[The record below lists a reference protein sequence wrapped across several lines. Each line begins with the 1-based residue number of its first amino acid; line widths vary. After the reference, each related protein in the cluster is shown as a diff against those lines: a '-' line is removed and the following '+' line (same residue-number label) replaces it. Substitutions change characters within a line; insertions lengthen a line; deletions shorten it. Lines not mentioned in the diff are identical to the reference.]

1 MASLNWNQLW
11 KKDISLLIILVLIV
25 PIAGELNFHPFN
37 DTFRVSFGTPI
48 FFFLLLF
55 LRKIP
60 AALAG
65 ILVGISVVIFRVGLD
80 WMMQGSFHL
89 SDSFYMRYPVFFYYF
104 IYGSLFSL
112 CKVNRFHQKP
122 LLIGCFGITLEIVSS
137 MSELAFYHFVVLGT
151 AITVSEINKIIII
164 AIFRSFFALGF
175 LNMMSLYET
184 KLKEAQVRKENEKMF
199 MHLSN
204 LYVESIHLKKTLQ
217 NAEMITQEAYQLYRN
232 LQKTNMENGERD
244 IVEYSKKVLKIA
256 GEVHEIKKDN
266 QRIFA
271 GLSKLLLDKNLSEYI
286 EGHEL
291 AEMIV
296 RINEKYAQLL
306 EKEIKFCK
314 QIEGEH
320 SEYHV
325 YNVLSILN
333 NLVAN
338 AVEAI
343 DKVGT
348 ITITAKRKEEFVT
361 FEVIDDGP
369 GIPLKYKELVFK
381 PGFTSKY
388 DQTGTPSTGIG
399 LSYIKEMV
407 TELGGEVILQSGD
420 NERGCR
426 FIVRLPESSLARE
439 G

>member
-11 KKDISLLIILVLIV
+11 KKDMSLLIILVLIV

-55 LRKIP
+55 LRRIP
-60 AALAG
+60 AIVAG
-65 ILVGISVVIFRVGLD
+65 LLVGLSVAIFRISLD
-80 WMMQGSFHL
+80 WMLQGTFDL
-89 SDSFYMRYPVFFYYF
+89 AESFYLRYPVFFYYF

-112 CKVNRFHQKP
+112 CRVNRFHQKP
-122 LLIGCFGITLEIVSS
+122 FIIGCFGISIEIISS
-137 MSELAFYHFVVLGT
+137 MSELAFNHFLVLGT
-151 AITVSEINKIIII
+151 TITVSEVNKLIII
-164 AIFRSFFALGF
+164 AVFRSFFALGF

-184 KLKEAQVRKENEKMF
+184 RLKEAQVRKENEKML

-204 LYVESIHLKKTLQ
+204 LYVESVHLKKTLQ
-217 NAEMITQEAYQLYRN
+217 NAELITQEAYQLYRN
-232 LQKTNMENGERD
+232 LQASNDASSIEMH
-244 IVEYSKKVLKIA
+244 SKKVLKIA

-291 AEMIV
+291 TEMIV

-306 EKEIKFCK
+306 GKGITFSKK
-314 QIEGEH
+314 IEGEH
-320 SEYHV
+320 GQYHV
-325 YNVLSILN
+325 YTVLSILN

-343 DKVGT
+343 ENVGT
-348 ITITAKRKEEFVT
+348 ITITANQRDETVI
-361 FEVIDDGP
+361 FEVIDNGP
-369 GIPLKYKELVFK
+369 GITPKYKELVFK

-407 TELGGEVILQSGD
+407 TELGGEVTLQSGD
-420 NERGCR
+420 YERGCK
-426 FIVRLPESSLARE
+426 FIVRLPKCSLMRE
-439 G
+439 EA

>member
-1 MASLNWNQLW
+1 MNWNQLW
-11 KKDISLLIILVLIV
+11 KKDMSLLIILVLIV

-55 LRKIP
+55 LRRIP
-60 AALAG
+60 AIVAG
-65 ILVGISVVIFRVGLD
+65 LLVGLSVAIFRISLD
-80 WMMQGSFHL
+80 WMLQGTFDL
-89 SDSFYMRYPVFFYYF
+89 AESFYLRYPVFFYYF

-112 CKVNRFHQKP
+112 CRVNRFHQKP
-122 LLIGCFGITLEIVSS
+122 FIIGCFGISIEIISS
-137 MSELAFYHFVVLGT
+137 MSELAFNHFLVLGT
-151 AITVSEINKIIII
+151 TITVSEVNKLIII
-164 AIFRSFFALGF
+164 AVFRSFFALGF

-184 KLKEAQVRKENEKMF
+184 RLKEAQVRKENEKML

-204 LYVESIHLKKTLQ
+204 LYVESVHLKKTLQ
-217 NAEMITQEAYQLYRN
+217 NAELITQEAYQLYRN
-232 LQKTNMENGERD
+232 LQASNDASSIEMH
-244 IVEYSKKVLKIA
+244 SKKVLKIA

-291 AEMIV
+291 TEMIV

-306 EKEIKFCK
+306 GKGITFSKK
-314 QIEGEH
+314 IEGEH
-320 SEYHV
+320 GQYHV
-325 YNVLSILN
+325 YTVLSILN

-343 DKVGT
+343 ENVGT
-348 ITITAKRKEEFVT
+348 ITITANQRDETVI
-361 FEVIDDGP
+361 FEVIDNGP
-369 GIPLKYKELVFK
+369 GITPKYKELVFK

-407 TELGGEVILQSGD
+407 TELGGEVTLQSGD
-420 NERGCR
+420 YERGCK
-426 FIVRLPESSLARE
+426 FIVRLPKCSLMRE
-439 G
+439 EA

>member
-1 MASLNWNQLW
+1 MNWNQLW
-11 KKDISLLIILVLIV
+11 KKDMSLLIILVLIV

-60 AALAG
+60 GAIAG
-65 ILVGISVVIFRVGLD
+65 LLVGLSVAIFRISLD
-80 WMMQGSFHL
+80 WMMQGNFDL
-89 SDSFYMRYPVFFYYF
+89 AESFYLRYPVFFYYF

-112 CKVNRFHQKP
+112 CGVNKFHQKP
-122 LLIGCFGITLEIVSS
+122 FIIGCFGISIEIISS
-137 MSELAFYHFVVLGT
+137 MSELAFNHFLILGT
-151 AITVSEINKIIII
+151 TITVSEVNKLIII
-164 AIFRSFFALGF
+164 AVFRSFFALGF

-184 KLKEAQVRKENEKMF
+184 KLKEEQVRKENEKML

-204 LYVESIHLKKTLQ
+204 LYVESVHLKKTLQ
-217 NAEMITQEAYQLYRN
+217 NAELITQEAYQLYRN
-232 LQKTNMENGERD
+232 LQASNDGSIE
-244 IVEYSKKVLKIA
+244 IHSKKVLKIA

-306 EKEIKFCK
+306 GKEITFSKS
-314 QIEGEH
+314 IEGEH
-320 SEYHV
+320 NEYHV
-325 YNVLSILN
+325 YTILSILN

-343 DKVGT
+343 EGVGAIIIHTKKQDKNV
-348 ITITAKRKEEFVT
+348 I
-361 FEVIDDGP
+361 FEVIDNGP
-369 GIPLKYKELVFK
+369 GIAQKYKELVFK

-407 TELGGEVILQSGD
+407 TELGGEVSLEDGE
-420 NERGCR
+420 NERGCK
-426 FIVRLPESSLARE
+426 FVVRLPVSSLTK
-439 G
+439 GG

>member
-1 MASLNWNQLW
+1 MNWNQLW
-11 KKDISLLIILVLIV
+11 KKDMSLLIILVLIV

-55 LRKIP
+55 LREIP
-60 AALAG
+60 GAVAG
-65 ILVGISVVIFRVGLD
+65 LLVGLSVAIFRISLD
-80 WMMQGSFHL
+80 WMLQGTFGFAE
-89 SDSFYMRYPVFFYYF
+89 SFYLRYPVFFYYF

-112 CKVNRFHQKP
+112 CRVNRFHQKP
-122 LLIGCFGITLEIVSS
+122 FIIGCFGISIEIISS
-137 MSELAFYHFVVLGT
+137 MAELAFNHFLILGT
-151 AITVSEINKIIII
+151 MITVSEVNKLIII
-164 AIFRSFFALGF
+164 AVFRSFFALGF

-184 KLKEAQVRKENEKMF
+184 KLKEAQVRKENEKML

-204 LYVESIHLKKTLQ
+204 LYVESVHLKKTLQ
-217 NAEMITQEAYQLYRN
+217 NAELITQEAYQLYRN
-232 LQKTNMENGERD
+232 LQATNDASSIE
-244 IVEYSKKVLKIA
+244 IHSKKVLKIA

-306 EKEIKFCK
+306 GKEILFSKN
-314 QIEGEH
+314 IEGEH
-320 SEYHV
+320 NEYHV
-325 YNVLSILN
+325 YTILSILN

-343 DKVGT
+343 DGVGA
-348 ITITAKRKEEFVT
+348 IIINAHKQEENVI
-361 FEVIDDGP
+361 FEVIDNGP
-369 GIPLKYKELVFK
+369 GIAQKYKELVFK

-407 TELGGEVILQSGD
+407 TELGGEVNLQDGE
-420 NERGCR
+420 NERGCK
-426 FIVRLPESSLARE
+426 FVVRLPVSSLTRE

>member
-1 MASLNWNQLW
+1 MNWHQLW
-11 KKDISLLIILVLIV
+11 KKDISLLIMLILIV

-48 FFFLLLF
+48 FFFLLLL

-60 AALAG
+60 AAIAG
-65 ILVGISVVIFRVGLD
+65 VLVGVSVVTFRIDLD
-80 WMMQGSFHL
+80 WMLQSSFHF
-89 SDSFYMRYPVFFYYF
+89 SDSFCMRYPVFFYYF
-104 IYGSLFSL
+104 VYGSLFSV
-112 CKVNRFHQKP
+112 CRVNRFHQKP
-122 LLIGCFGITLEIVSS
+122 FIIGCFGITIEIISS
-137 MSELAFYHFVVLGT
+137 MAELTFYHIFVLST
-151 AITVSEINKIIII
+151 MITVSEVNKIIII

-204 LYVESIHLKKTLQ
+204 LYVESVHLKKTLQ
-217 NAEMITQEAYQLYRN
+217 DAERITQEAYQLYRN
-232 LQKTNMENGERD
+232 LQRTGSVEND
-244 IVEYSKKVLKIA
+244 IEVYSKNVLKIA

-271 GLSKLLLDKNLSEYI
+271 GLSKLLLDKDLSEYVN
-286 EGHEL
+286 GNEL
-291 AEMIV
+291 AEMII
-296 RINEKYAQLL
+296 RINEKYALL
-306 EKEIKFCK
+306 LQKEIKFSK
-314 QIEGEH
+314 QVEGEH
-320 SEYHV
+320 TQYHV
-325 YNVLSILN
+325 YTVLSILN

-343 DKVGT
+343 ERVGT
-348 ITITAKRKEEFVT
+348 IAIYVKKQGAVVT

-369 GIPLKYKELVFK
+369 GISGKYKELVFK

-388 DQTGTPSTGIG
+388 DQSGTPSTGIG

-407 TELGGEVILQSGD
+407 TELEGEVILQD
-420 NERGCR
+420 RDAERGCK
-426 FIVRLPESSLARE
+426 FIVRLPESSLIKE

>member
-1 MASLNWNQLW
+1 MNWKQLW
-11 KKDISLLIILVLIV
+11 KKDISLLIMLILIV
-25 PIAGELNFHPFN
+25 PVAGELNFHPFN

-60 AALAG
+60 AAIAG
-65 ILVGISVVIFRVGLD
+65 ILVGASVVAFRIGLD
-80 WMMQGSFHL
+80 WMLQGSFHF
-89 SDSFYMRYPVFFYYF
+89 SDSFNMRYPVFFYYF
-104 IYGSLFSL
+104 VYGSLFSVFR
-112 CKVNRFHQKP
+112 VNRFHQKP
-122 LLIGCFGITLEIVSS
+122 FIIGCFGITIEIISS
-137 MSELAFYHFVVLGT
+137 MAELAFYHIFVLST
-151 AITVSEINKIIII
+151 MITVSEFNKIIII

-204 LYVESIHLKKTLQ
+204 LYVESVHLKKTLQ
-217 NAEMITQEAYQLYRN
+217 NAERITQEAYQLYRH
-232 LQKTNMENGERD
+232 LQLKGSTENE
-244 IVEYSKKVLKIA
+244 IEAYSKNALKIA

-286 EGHEL
+286 NGTEL
-291 AEMIV
+291 TEMII
-296 RINEKYAQLL
+296 RINEKSAQLL
-306 EKEIKFCK
+306 QKEILYYK

-320 SEYHV
+320 TQYHV
-325 YNVLSILN
+325 FTVLSILN

-343 DKVGT
+343 DRVGT
-348 ITITAKRKEEFVT
+348 ITIQVKKQGTVVT

-369 GIPLKYKELVFK
+369 GISGKYKELVFK

-407 TELGGEVILQSGD
+407 TELEGEVILQD
-420 NERGCR
+420 RDAERGCK
-426 FIVRLPESSLARE
+426 FIVRLPESSLTKE

>member
-1 MASLNWNQLW
+1 MTYLNWHQLW
-11 KKDISLLIILVLIV
+11 KKDISLLIMLILIV
-25 PIAGELNFHPFN
+25 PVAGELYFHPFN

-60 AALAG
+60 AVIAG
-65 ILVGISVVIFRVGLD
+65 ILVGASVVIFRIGLD
-80 WMMQGSFHL
+80 WMLQSSFYF
-89 SDSFYMRYPVFFYYF
+89 SDSFSMRYPVFFYYF
-104 IYGSLFSL
+104 VYGSLFSTYR
-112 CKVNRFHQKP
+112 VNRFHQQP
-122 LLIGCFGITLEIVSS
+122 FIIGCFGITIEIISS
-137 MSELAFYHFVVLGT
+137 VAELTFYHILVLST
-151 AITVSEINKIIII
+151 MITFSEVNKIIII

-184 KLKEAQVRKENEKMF
+184 KLKEAQVRKENEKML

-204 LYVESIHLKKTLQ
+204 LYVESVHLKKTQ
-217 NAEMITQEAYQLYRN
+217 QDAERITQEAYQLYRN
-232 LQKTNMENGERD
+232 LQQQESVVND
-244 IVEYSKKVLKIA
+244 VELYSKNALKIA

-271 GLSKLLLDKNLSEYI
+271 GLSKLLLDKHLSEYI
-286 EGHEL
+286 NGNEL
-291 AEMIV
+291 AEMII
-296 RINEKYAQLL
+296 RINEKYAHLL
-306 EKEIKFCK
+306 QKEIVFSK

-320 SEYHV
+320 TQYHV
-325 YNVLSILN
+325 YTVLSILN

-343 DKVGT
+343 ERVG
-348 ITITAKRKEEFVT
+348 IIAIYIKKQGAVVT

-369 GIPLKYKELVFK
+369 GISGKYKELVFK

-407 TELGGEVILQSGD
+407 TELEGEVILQD
-420 NERGCR
+420 RDAERGCR
-426 FIVRLPESSLARE
+426 FIVRLPESSLTKE

>member
-1 MASLNWNQLW
+1 MNWNQLW
-11 KKDISLLIILVLIV
+11 RKDLSLLIILICVV
-25 PIAGELNFHPFN
+25 PIAGELNFRPFN

-60 AALAG
+60 AAVAG
-65 ILVGISVVIFRVGLD
+65 LLVGVSVVVFRIGLD
-80 WMMQGSFHL
+80 WMLQSSFDL
-89 SDSFYMRYPVFFYYF
+89 SDSFHLRYPAFFYYF

-112 CKVNRFHQKP
+112 CKVNRFHQNP
-122 LLIGCFGITLEIVSS
+122 LIIGCFGITLEMISS
-137 MSELAFYHFVVLGT
+137 MSELAFYHFFILGT
-151 AITVSEINKIIII
+151 TITVSEVNKLIII
-164 AIFRSFFALGF
+164 AVFRSFFALGF
-175 LNMMSLYET
+175 LNMMNLYKI
-184 KLKEAQVRKENEKMF
+184 KLKAAQVRKENENML

-217 NAEMITQEAYQLYRN
+217 NAELITQGAYQLYRD
-232 LQKTNMENGERD
+232 LQASKDASSIEL
-244 IVEYSKKVLKIA
+244 YSKKALKIA

-266 QRIFA
+266 QRVFA

-291 AEMIV
+291 IEMIV
-296 RINEKYAQLL
+296 RINEKYAHLL
-306 EKEIKFCK
+306 GKEITFSKH
-314 QIEGEH
+314 IEGEH
-320 SEYHV
+320 IQYHV
-325 YNVLSILN
+325 YTVLSILN

-343 DKVGT
+343 EHTGT
-348 ITITAKRKEEFVT
+348 IIITAHKGEGNVI

-369 GIPLKYKELVFK
+369 GIVQKYKELVFK

-407 TELGGEVILQSGD
+407 TELGGEVKLRDGN

-426 FIVRLPESSLARE
+426 FIVCLPLSSLARE
-439 G
+439 EG

>member
-1 MASLNWNQLW
+1 MNWHQLW
-11 KKDISLLIILVLIV
+11 KKDISLLIMLILIV

-48 FFFLLLF
+48 FFFLLLL

-65 ILVGISVVIFRVGLD
+65 VLVGVSVVTFRIGLD
-80 WMMQGSFHL
+80 WMLQSSFHF
-89 SDSFYMRYPVFFYYF
+89 SDSFCMRYPVFFYYF
-104 IYGSLFSL
+104 VYGSLFSV
-112 CKVNRFHQKP
+112 CRVNRFHQKP
-122 LLIGCFGITLEIVSS
+122 FIIGCFGITIEIISS
-137 MSELAFYHFVVLGT
+137 MAELTFYHIFVLST
-151 AITVSEINKIIII
+151 MITVSEVNKIIII

-204 LYVESIHLKKTLQ
+204 LYVESVHLKKTLQ
-217 NAEMITQEAYQLYRN
+217 DAERITQEAYQLYRN
-232 LQKTNMENGERD
+232 LQRTGSVEND
-244 IVEYSKKVLKIA
+244 IEVYSKNVLKIA

-271 GLSKLLLDKNLSEYI
+271 GLSKLLLDKNLSEYVN
-286 EGHEL
+286 GNEL
-291 AEMIV
+291 AEMII

-306 EKEIKFCK
+306 QKEIVFSK
-314 QIEGEH
+314 QVEGEH
-320 SEYHV
+320 AQYHV
-325 YNVLSILN
+325 YTVLSILN

-343 DKVGT
+343 ERVGT
-348 ITITAKRKEEFVT
+348 IAIYVKKQGAIVT

-369 GIPLKYKELVFK
+369 GISGKYKELVFK

-388 DQTGTPSTGIG
+388 DQSGTPSTGIG

-407 TELGGEVILQSGD
+407 TELEGEVILQD
-420 NERGCR
+420 RDAERGCK
-426 FIVRLPESSLARE
+426 FIVRLPESSLIKE

>member
-1 MASLNWNQLW
+1 MTSLSWSQLW
-11 KKDISLLIILVLIV
+11 KKDMSILIILMVVV

-60 AALAG
+60 AAVVGL
-65 ILVGISVVIFRVGLD
+65 LVGVSVVGFRVCLD
-80 WMMQGSFHL
+80 WMLQGSFHVT
-89 SDSFYMRYPVFFYYF
+89 DSFYLRYPVFFYYF
-104 IYGSLFSL
+104 VYGSLFSL
-112 CKVNRFHQKP
+112 CRVNKFHQKP
-122 LLIGCFGITLEIVSS
+122 IVIGCLGITIEIIAS
-137 MSELAFYHFVVLGT
+137 MSELAFYHVLVLGT
-151 AITVSEINKIIII
+151 TITISEINKLIII
-164 AIFRSFFALGF
+164 AVFRSFFALGF

-184 KLKEAQVRKENEKMF
+184 KLKEAQVRKENEKML

-204 LYVESIHLKKTLQ
+204 LYVESVHLKKTLQ
-217 NAEMITQEAYQLYRN
+217 NAELITQEAYQLYRN
-232 LQKTNMENGERD
+232 LQASNDTTD
-244 IVEYSKKVLKIA
+244 IEMHSKKVLKIA

-291 AEMIV
+291 TEMIV

-306 EKEIKFCK
+306 GKEITFSKS
-314 QIEGEH
+314 IEGEYN
-320 SEYHV
+320 EYHV
-325 YNVLSILN
+325 YTILSILN

-343 DKVGT
+343 EDVGA
-348 ITITAKRKEEFVT
+348 IIIHAKKQEENVI
-361 FEVIDDGP
+361 FEVIDNGP
-369 GIPLKYKELVFK
+369 GIAQKYKELVFK

-407 TELGGEVILQSGD
+407 TELGGEVSLEDGE
-420 NERGCR
+420 NERGCK
-426 FIVRLPESSLARE
+426 FVVRLPVSSLTR
-439 G
+439 GG

>member
-1 MASLNWNQLW
+1 MNWNQLW
-11 KKDISLLIILVLIV
+11 KKDMSLLIILVLIV

-60 AALAG
+60 AIVAG
-65 ILVGISVVIFRVGLD
+65 LLVGLSVAIFRISLD
-80 WMMQGSFHL
+80 WMLQGTFDL
-89 SDSFYMRYPVFFYYF
+89 AESFYLRYPVFFYYF

-112 CKVNRFHQKP
+112 CRVNRFHQKP
-122 LLIGCFGITLEIVSS
+122 FIIGCFGISIEIISS
-137 MSELAFYHFVVLGT
+137 MSELAFNHFLVLGT
-151 AITVSEINKIIII
+151 TITVSEVNKLIII
-164 AIFRSFFALGF
+164 AVFRSFFALGF

-184 KLKEAQVRKENEKMF
+184 RLKEAQVRKENEKML

-204 LYVESIHLKKTLQ
+204 LYVESVHLKKTLQ
-217 NAEMITQEAYQLYRN
+217 NAELITQEAYQLYRN
-232 LQKTNMENGERD
+232 LQASNDASSIEMH
-244 IVEYSKKVLKIA
+244 SKKVLKIA

-266 QRIFA
+266 QRVFA

-291 AEMIV
+291 TEMIV

-306 EKEIKFCK
+306 GKGITFSKK
-314 QIEGEH
+314 IEGEH
-320 SEYHV
+320 GQYHV
-325 YNVLSILN
+325 YTVLSILN

-343 DKVGT
+343 ENVGT
-348 ITITAKRKEEFVT
+348 ITITANQRDETVI
-361 FEVIDDGP
+361 FEVIDNGP
-369 GIPLKYKELVFK
+369 GITPKYKELVFK

-407 TELGGEVILQSGD
+407 TELGGEVTLQSGD
-420 NERGCR
+420 YERGCK
-426 FIVRLPESSLARE
+426 FIVRLPKCSLMRE
-439 G
+439 EA

>member
-1 MASLNWNQLW
+1 MTCLNWHQLW
-11 KKDISLLIILVLIV
+11 KKDISLLIILILIV
-25 PIAGELNFHPFN
+25 PVAGELNFHPFN

-60 AALAG
+60 AAIAG
-65 ILVGISVVIFRVGLD
+65 ILVGASVVIFRIGLD
-80 WMMQGSFHL
+80 WMLQGSFHF
-89 SDSFYMRYPVFFYYF
+89 SDSFCMRYPVFFYYF
-104 IYGSLFSL
+104 VYGSLFSI
-112 CKVNRFHQKP
+112 CKVNQFHQKP
-122 LLIGCFGITLEIVSS
+122 FLIGCFGITIEIISS
-137 MSELAFYHFVVLGT
+137 MAELAFYHIFVLST
-151 AITVSEINKIIII
+151 MITVSEVNKIIII
-164 AIFRSFFALGF
+164 ATFRSFFALGF

-204 LYVESIHLKKTLQ
+204 LYVESVHLKKTLQ
-217 NAEMITQEAYQLYRN
+217 DAERITQEAYQLYRN
-232 LQKTNMENGERD
+232 LQQQESAGSD
-244 IVEYSKKVLKIA
+244 IELYSKNALKIA

-286 EGHEL
+286 NGNEL
-291 AEMIV
+291 AEMII

-306 EKEIKFCK
+306 QKEIVFSK

-320 SEYHV
+320 TQYHV
-325 YNVLSILN
+325 YTVLSILN

-343 DKVGT
+343 DRVGT
-348 ITITAKRKEEFVT
+348 ITIHVKKQGAVVT

-369 GIPLKYKELVFK
+369 GISGKYKELVFK

-407 TELGGEVILQSGD
+407 TELGGEVILQD
-420 NERGCR
+420 RDAERGCK
-426 FIVRLPESSLARE
+426 FIVRLPESSLTKE

>member
-1 MASLNWNQLW
+1 MASLSWNQLW
-11 KKDISLLIILVLIV
+11 KKDMSLLIILMVVV

-60 AALAG
+60 AAVAG
-65 ILVGISVVIFRVGLD
+65 ILVGLSVVGFRVCLD
-80 WMMQGSFHL
+80 WMLQGSFHVTE
-89 SDSFYMRYPVFFYYF
+89 SFYLRYPVFFYYF
-104 IYGSLFSL
+104 VYGSLFSL
-112 CKVNRFHQKP
+112 CRVNKFHQKP
-122 LLIGCFGITLEIVSS
+122 FIIGCLGITIEMIAS
-137 MSELAFYHFVVLGT
+137 MSELAFYHVLVLGT
-151 AITVSEINKIIII
+151 TITFSEVNKLIII

-175 LNMMSLYET
+175 LNMMNLYET
-184 KLKEAQVRKENEKMF
+184 KLKELQIRKENEKML

-204 LYVESIHLKKTLQ
+204 LYVESVHLKKTLQ
-217 NAEMITQEAYQLYRN
+217 NAELITQEAYQLYRN
-232 LQKTNMENGERD
+232 LQASDDASSIEMH
-244 IVEYSKKVLKIA
+244 SKKALKIA

-291 AEMIV
+291 TEMIV

-306 EKEIKFCK
+306 GKKITFSKS
-314 QIEGEH
+314 IEGEH
-320 SEYHV
+320 AEYHV
-325 YNVLSILN
+325 YTVLSLLN

-343 DKVGT
+343 ESTGT
-348 ITITAKRKEEFVT
+348 IIIKAYKRDTNVI

-369 GIPLKYKELVFK
+369 GILPKYKELVFK

-388 DQTGTPSTGIG
+388 DQTGAASTGIG
-399 LSYIKEMV
+399 LSYIKEMA
-407 TELGGEVILQSGD
+407 TELGGEVKLQGSENSG
-420 NERGCR
+420 GCK
-426 FIVRLPESSLARE
+426 FIVCLPESSLVRE
-439 G
+439 GE

>member
-1 MASLNWNQLW
+1 MNWNQLW
-11 KKDISLLIILVLIV
+11 KKDMSLLIILVLIV

-60 AALAG
+60 GAIAG
-65 ILVGISVVIFRVGLD
+65 LLVGLSVAIFRISLD
-80 WMMQGSFHL
+80 WMMQGNFDL
-89 SDSFYMRYPVFFYYF
+89 AESFYLRYPVFFYYF

-112 CKVNRFHQKP
+112 CRVNKFHQKP
-122 LLIGCFGITLEIVSS
+122 FIIGCFGISIEIISS
-137 MSELAFYHFVVLGT
+137 MSELAFNHFLILGT
-151 AITVSEINKIIII
+151 TIAVSEVNKLIII
-164 AIFRSFFALGF
+164 AVFRSFFALGF

-184 KLKEAQVRKENEKMF
+184 KLKEAQVRKENEKML

-204 LYVESIHLKKTLQ
+204 LYVESVHLKKTLQ
-217 NAEMITQEAYQLYRN
+217 NAELITQEAYQLYRN
-232 LQKTNMENGERD
+232 LQASNDASSIE
-244 IVEYSKKVLKIA
+244 IHSKKVLKIA

-306 EKEIKFCK
+306 GKEITFSKS
-314 QIEGEH
+314 IEGEH
-320 SEYHV
+320 NEYHV
-325 YNVLSILN
+325 YTVLSILN

-343 DKVGT
+343 EGVGV
-348 ITITAKRKEEFVT
+348 IVIHANKQEENVI
-361 FEVIDDGP
+361 FEVIDNGP
-369 GIPLKYKELVFK
+369 GIAPKYKELVFK

-407 TELGGEVILQSGD
+407 AELGGEVNLQDGE
-420 NERGCR
+420 NERGCK
-426 FIVRLPESSLARE
+426 FVVRLPVSSLTR
-439 G
+439 GG

>member
-11 KKDISLLIILVLIV
+11 KKDMSLLIILVLIV

-60 AALAG
+60 GAIAG
-65 ILVGISVVIFRVGLD
+65 LLVGLSVAIFRISLD
-80 WMMQGSFHL
+80 WMLQGNFDL
-89 SDSFYMRYPVFFYYF
+89 AESFYLRYPVFFYYF

-112 CKVNRFHQKP
+112 CRVNKFHQKP
-122 LLIGCFGITLEIVSS
+122 FIIGCLGISIEIIAS
-137 MSELAFYHFVVLGT
+137 MSELAFNHFLILGT
-151 AITVSEINKIIII
+151 TITVSEVNKLIII
-164 AIFRSFFALGF
+164 AVFRSFFALGF

-184 KLKEAQVRKENEKMF
+184 KLKEAQVRKENEKML
-199 MHLSN
+199 MHLST
-204 LYVESIHLKKTLQ
+204 LYVESVHLKKTLQ
-217 NAEMITQEAYQLYRN
+217 NAELITQEAYQLYRN
-232 LQKTNMENGERD
+232 LQASNDTND
-244 IVEYSKKVLKIA
+244 IEMHSKKVLKIA

-306 EKEIKFCK
+306 GKEITFSKN
-314 QIEGEH
+314 IEGEH
-320 SEYHV
+320 NKYHV
-325 YNVLSILN
+325 YTVLSILN

-343 DKVGT
+343 EGVGEVG
-348 ITITAKRKEEFVT
+348 INAYKQEKNVI
-361 FEVIDDGP
+361 FEVIDNGP
-369 GIPLKYKELVFK
+369 GIVQKYKTLVFK

-407 TELGGEVILQSGD
+407 TELGGEVILQD
-420 NERGCR
+420 RENEKGCK
-426 FIVRLPESSLARE
+426 FVVWLPESSLTKE

>member
-1 MASLNWNQLW
+1 MNWNQLW
-11 KKDISLLIILVLIV
+11 KKDMSLLIILVLIV

-60 AALAG
+60 AIVAG
-65 ILVGISVVIFRVGLD
+65 LLVGLSVAIFRISLD
-80 WMMQGSFHL
+80 WMLQGTFDL
-89 SDSFYMRYPVFFYYF
+89 AESFYLRYPVFFYYF

-112 CKVNRFHQKP
+112 CRVNRFHQKP
-122 LLIGCFGITLEIVSS
+122 FIIGCFGISIEIISS
-137 MSELAFYHFVVLGT
+137 MSELAFNHFLVLGT
-151 AITVSEINKIIII
+151 TITVSEVNKLIII
-164 AIFRSFFALGF
+164 AVFRSFFALGF

-184 KLKEAQVRKENEKMF
+184 RLKEAQVRKENEKML

-204 LYVESIHLKKTLQ
+204 LYVESVHLKKTLQ
-217 NAEMITQEAYQLYRN
+217 NAELITQEAYQLYRN
-232 LQKTNMENGERD
+232 LQASNDTSSIEMH
-244 IVEYSKKVLKIA
+244 SKKVLKIA

-291 AEMIV
+291 TEMIV

-306 EKEIKFCK
+306 GKGITFFKK
-314 QIEGEH
+314 IEGEH
-320 SEYHV
+320 GQYHV
-325 YNVLSILN
+325 YTVLSILN

-343 DKVGT
+343 ENVGT
-348 ITITAKRKEEFVT
+348 ITITANQRDETVI
-361 FEVIDDGP
+361 FEVIDNGS
-369 GIPLKYKELVFK
+369 GITPKYKELVFK

-407 TELGGEVILQSGD
+407 TELGGEVTLQSGD
-420 NERGCR
+420 YERGCK
-426 FIVRLPESSLARE
+426 FIVRLPKCSLMRE
-439 G
+439 EA

>member
-11 KKDISLLIILVLIV
+11 KKDMSLLIILILIV

-60 AALAG
+60 AAVAG
-65 ILVGISVVIFRVGLD
+65 VFVGLSVVGVRICLD
-80 WMMQGSFHL
+80 WMLQGSFHIT
-89 SDSFYMRYPVFFYYF
+89 DSFYLRYPVFFYYF
-104 IYGSLFSL
+104 VYGSLFSL
-112 CKVNRFHQKP
+112 CRVNKFHQKP
-122 LLIGCFGITLEIVSS
+122 FIIGCLGITIEIIAS
-137 MSELAFYHFVVLGT
+137 MSELTFYHVLVLGT
-151 AITVSEINKIIII
+151 TITISEINKLIII
-164 AIFRSFFALGF
+164 AVFRSFFALGF

-184 KLKEAQVRKENEKMF
+184 KLKEAQVRKENEKML

-204 LYVESIHLKKTLQ
+204 LYVESVHLKKTLQ
-217 NAEMITQEAYQLYRN
+217 NAELITQEAYQLYRN
-232 LQKTNMENGERD
+232 LQASNDAGGIE
-244 IVEYSKKVLKIA
+244 IHSKKVLKIA

-291 AEMIV
+291 TEMIV

-306 EKEIKFCK
+306 EKEITFSKN
-314 QIEGEH
+314 IEGEH
-320 SEYHV
+320 EEYHV
-325 YNVLSILN
+325 YTVLSILN

-343 DKVGT
+343 ENTGT
-348 ITITAKRKEEFVT
+348 IIIKTYKQERNIM

-369 GIPLKYKELVFK
+369 GISPKYKKLVFK

-407 TELGGEVILQSGD
+407 TELGGEVNLQCRESG
-420 NERGCR
+420 RGCK
-426 FIVRLPESSLARE
+426 FIVRLPESSLTRE
-439 G
+439 GE

>member
-1 MASLNWNQLW
+1 MNWKQLW
-11 KKDISLLIILVLIV
+11 KKDISLLIMLILIV
-25 PIAGELNFHPFN
+25 PVAGELNFHPFN

-60 AALAG
+60 AAIAG
-65 ILVGISVVIFRVGLD
+65 ILVGASVVAFRIGLD
-80 WMMQGSFHL
+80 WMLQGSFHF
-89 SDSFYMRYPVFFYYF
+89 SDSFNMRYPVFFYYF
-104 IYGSLFSL
+104 VYGSLFSVFR
-112 CKVNRFHQKP
+112 VNRFHQKP
-122 LLIGCFGITLEIVSS
+122 FIIGCFGITIEIISS
-137 MSELAFYHFVVLGT
+137 MAELAFYHIFVLST
-151 AITVSEINKIIII
+151 MITVSEFNKIIII

-204 LYVESIHLKKTLQ
+204 LYVESVHLKKTLQ
-217 NAEMITQEAYQLYRN
+217 NAERITQEAYQLYRH
-232 LQKTNMENGERD
+232 LQLKGSTENE
-244 IVEYSKKVLKIA
+244 IEAYSKNALKIA

-286 EGHEL
+286 NGTEL
-291 AEMIV
+291 TEMII

-306 EKEIKFCK
+306 QKEIVFSK

-320 SEYHV
+320 TQYHV
-325 YNVLSILN
+325 FTVLSILN

-343 DKVGT
+343 DRVGT
-348 ITITAKRKEEFVT
+348 ITIQVKKQGTVVM

-369 GIPLKYKELVFK
+369 GISGKYKELVFK

-407 TELGGEVILQSGD
+407 TELEGEVILQD
-420 NERGCR
+420 RDAERGCK
-426 FIVRLPESSLARE
+426 FIVRLPESSLTKE

>member
-1 MASLNWNQLW
+1 MNWHQLW
-11 KKDISLLIILVLIV
+11 KKDISLLIMLILIV
-25 PIAGELNFHPFN
+25 PVAGELNFHPFN

-60 AALAG
+60 AAVAG
-65 ILVGISVVIFRVGLD
+65 ILVGASVVTFRVGLD
-80 WMMQGSFHL
+80 WMLQGSFHF
-89 SDSFYMRYPVFFYYF
+89 SDSFHMRYPVFFYYF
-104 IYGSLFSL
+104 VYGSLFSV

-122 LLIGCFGITLEIVSS
+122 FLIGCFGITIEIFSS
-137 MSELAFYHFVVLGT
+137 MAELAFYHIFVLST
-151 AITVSEINKIIII
+151 MITVSEVNKIIII

-204 LYVESIHLKKTLQ
+204 LYVESVHLKKTLQ
-217 NAEMITQEAYQLYRN
+217 NAERITQEAYQLYRN
-232 LQKTNMENGERD
+232 LQKKDSNENNIGA
-244 IVEYSKKVLKIA
+244 YSKNALKIA

-271 GLSKLLLDKNLSEYI
+271 GLSKLLLDKDLSEYI
-286 EGHEL
+286 NGNEL
-291 AEMIV
+291 AEMII

-306 EKEIKFCK
+306 QKEIVFSK

-320 SEYHV
+320 TQYHV
-325 YNVLSILN
+325 YTVLSILN

-343 DKVGT
+343 DRVGT
-348 ITITAKRKEEFVT
+348 ITIHVKKHGAVIT

-369 GIPLKYKELVFK
+369 GISGRYKELVFK

-407 TELGGEVILQSGD
+407 TELEGEVILQD
-420 NERGCR
+420 RDAERGCK
-426 FIVRLPESSLARE
+426 FIVRLPESSLTKE

>member
-1 MASLNWNQLW
+1 MNWNQLW
-11 KKDISLLIILVLIV
+11 KKDMSLLIILMVVV

-60 AALAG
+60 SAVAG
-65 ILVGISVVIFRVGLD
+65 ILVGLSVVGFRVGLD
-80 WMMQGSFHL
+80 WTLQGSFHII
-89 SDSFYMRYPVFFYYF
+89 DSFYLRYPVFFYYF
-104 IYGSLFSL
+104 VYGSLFSL
-112 CKVNRFHQKP
+112 CRVNKFHQKP
-122 LLIGCFGITLEIVSS
+122 FIIGCLGITIEIISS
-137 MSELAFYHFVVLGT
+137 MSELAFYHVLVLGT
-151 AITVSEINKIIII
+151 TITISEINKLIII
-164 AIFRSFFALGF
+164 AVFRSFFALGF
-175 LNMMSLYET
+175 LNMMILYET
-184 KLKEAQVRKENEKMF
+184 KLKESQVRKENEKML
-199 MHLSN
+199 MHLST
-204 LYVESIHLKKTLQ
+204 LYVESVHLKKTLQ
-217 NAEMITQEAYQLYRN
+217 NAELITQEAYQLYRN
-232 LQKTNMENGERD
+232 LQASKDASSIE
-244 IVEYSKKVLKIA
+244 IHSKKALKIA

-306 EKEIKFCK
+306 GKEIKFSNI
-314 QIEGEH
+314 IEGEH
-320 SEYHV
+320 RQYHV
-325 YNVLSILN
+325 YTVLSILN

-343 DKVGT
+343 ESTGT
-348 ITITAKRKEEFVT
+348 ISIKVYKRERNVM
-361 FEVIDDGP
+361 FEVVDDGP
-369 GIPLKYKELVFK
+369 GISSKYQELVFK

-407 TELGGEVILQSGD
+407 TELGGEVNLQGRESS
-420 NERGCR
+420 NGCK
-426 FIVRLPESSLARE
+426 FIVCLPEFSLTRE
-439 G
+439 GE

>member
-11 KKDISLLIILVLIV
+11 KKDMSLLIILVLIV

-60 AALAG
+60 GAIAG
-65 ILVGISVVIFRVGLD
+65 ILVGLSVAIFRISLD
-80 WMMQGSFHL
+80 WMLQGNFDL
-89 SDSFYMRYPVFFYYF
+89 AESFYLRYPVFFYYF

-112 CKVNRFHQKP
+112 CRVNKFHQKP
-122 LLIGCFGITLEIVSS
+122 FIIGCLGISIEIIAS
-137 MSELAFYHFVVLGT
+137 MSELAFNHFLILGT
-151 AITVSEINKIIII
+151 TITVSEVNKLIII
-164 AIFRSFFALGF
+164 AVFRSFFALGF

-184 KLKEAQVRKENEKMF
+184 KLKEAQVRKENEKML
-199 MHLSN
+199 MHLST
-204 LYVESIHLKKTLQ
+204 LYVESVHLKKTLQ
-217 NAEMITQEAYQLYRN
+217 NAELITQEAYQLYRN
-232 LQKTNMENGERD
+232 LQASNDTND
-244 IVEYSKKVLKIA
+244 IEMHSKKVLKIA

-291 AEMIV
+291 TEMIV

-306 EKEIKFCK
+306 GKEITFSKN
-314 QIEGEH
+314 IEGEH
-320 SEYHV
+320 NEYHV
-325 YNVLSILN
+325 YTVLSILN

-343 DKVGT
+343 EGVGEVV
-348 ITITAKRKEEFVT
+348 INAYKQEENVM
-361 FEVIDDGP
+361 FEVIDNGP
-369 GIPLKYKELVFK
+369 GIAQKYKALVFK

-407 TELGGEVILQSGD
+407 TELGGEVILQDGEK
-420 NERGCR
+420 ERGCK
-426 FIVRLPESSLARE
+426 FVVWLPESSLTRE

>member
-1 MASLNWNQLW
+1 MTCVNWHQLW
-11 KKDISLLIILVLIV
+11 KKDISLLIMLILIV
-25 PIAGELNFHPFN
+25 PVAGELNFHPFN

-60 AALAG
+60 ASIAG
-65 ILVGISVVIFRVGLD
+65 ILVGASVVAFRIGLD
-80 WMMQGSFHL
+80 WMLQSSFHF
-89 SDSFYMRYPVFFYYF
+89 SDSFSMRYPVFFYYF
-104 IYGSLFSL
+104 VYGSLFSI
-112 CKVNRFHQKP
+112 CRVNRFHQKP
-122 LLIGCFGITLEIVSS
+122 FIIGCFGISIEIISS
-137 MSELAFYHFVVLGT
+137 MAELTFYHIFVLST
-151 AITVSEINKIIII
+151 MITVSEFNKIIII

-175 LNMMSLYET
+175 LNMMNLYET

-204 LYVESIHLKKTLQ
+204 LYVESVHLKKTLQ
-217 NAEMITQEAYQLYRN
+217 NAERITQEAYQLYRH
-232 LQKTNMENGERD
+232 LQLKGSTENE
-244 IVEYSKKVLKIA
+244 IEAYSKNALKIA

-271 GLSKLLLDKNLSEYI
+271 GLSKLLLDKDLSEYI
-286 EGHEL
+286 NGNEL
-291 AEMIV
+291 TEMII

-306 EKEIKFCK
+306 QKEIVFSKR
-314 QIEGEH
+314 IEGEH
-320 SEYHV
+320 TQYHV
-325 YNVLSILN
+325 FTVLSILN

-338 AVEAI
+338 AVEAM
-343 DKVGT
+343 DRVGT
-348 ITITAKRKEEFVT
+348 ITIQVKKQGTVVT

-369 GIPLKYKELVFK
+369 GISGKYKELVFK

-399 LSYIKEMV
+399 LSYIKELV
-407 TELGGEVILQSGD
+407 TELEGEVILQD
-420 NERGCR
+420 RDAERGCK
-426 FIVRLPESSLARE
+426 FIVRLPESSLAKE

>member
-11 KKDISLLIILVLIV
+11 KKDMSLLIILVLVV

-55 LRKIP
+55 LRKVPGAI
-60 AALAG
+60 AG
-65 ILVGISVVIFRVGLD
+65 LLVGLSVAIFRISLD
-80 WMMQGSFHL
+80 WMLQGNFDL
-89 SDSFYMRYPVFFYYF
+89 AESFYLRYPVFFYYF

-112 CKVNRFHQKP
+112 CRVNKFHQKP
-122 LLIGCFGITLEIVSS
+122 FIIGCLGISIEIIAS
-137 MSELAFYHFVVLGT
+137 MSELAFNHFLILGT
-151 AITVSEINKIIII
+151 TITVSEVNKLIII
-164 AIFRSFFALGF
+164 AVFRSFFALGF

-184 KLKEAQVRKENEKMF
+184 KLKEAQVRKENEKML
-199 MHLSN
+199 MHLST
-204 LYVESIHLKKTLQ
+204 LYVESVHLKKTLQ
-217 NAEMITQEAYQLYRN
+217 NAELITQEAYQLYRN
-232 LQKTNMENGERD
+232 LQASNDTND
-244 IVEYSKKVLKIA
+244 IEMHSKKVLKIA

-291 AEMIV
+291 TEMIV

-306 EKEIKFCK
+306 GKEIAFSKNM
-314 QIEGEH
+314 EGEH
-320 SEYHV
+320 NEYHV
-325 YNVLSILN
+325 YTVLSILN

-343 DKVGT
+343 EGVGEVV
-348 ITITAKRKEEFVT
+348 INAYKQEENVM
-361 FEVIDDGP
+361 FEVIDNGP
-369 GIPLKYKELVFK
+369 GIAQKYKALVFK

-407 TELGGEVILQSGD
+407 TELGGEVILQD
-420 NERGCR
+420 RENEKGCK
-426 FIVRLPESSLARE
+426 FVVWLPESSLTRE

>member
-1 MASLNWNQLW
+1 MS
-11 KKDISLLIILVLIV
+11 ILIILMVVV

-60 AALAG
+60 AAVVGL
-65 ILVGISVVIFRVGLD
+65 LVGVSVVGFRVCLD
-80 WMMQGSFHL
+80 WMLQGSFHVT
-89 SDSFYMRYPVFFYYF
+89 DSFYLRYPVFFYYF
-104 IYGSLFSL
+104 VYGSLFSL
-112 CKVNRFHQKP
+112 CRVNKFHQKP
-122 LLIGCFGITLEIVSS
+122 IVIGCLGITIEIIAS
-137 MSELAFYHFVVLGT
+137 MSELAFYHVLVLGT
-151 AITVSEINKIIII
+151 TITISEINKLIII
-164 AIFRSFFALGF
+164 AVFRSFFALGF

-184 KLKEAQVRKENEKMF
+184 KLKEAQVRKENEKML

-204 LYVESIHLKKTLQ
+204 LYVESVHLKKTLQ
-217 NAEMITQEAYQLYRN
+217 NAELITQEAYQLYRN
-232 LQKTNMENGERD
+232 LQASNDTTD
-244 IVEYSKKVLKIA
+244 IEMHSKKVLKIA

-291 AEMIV
+291 TEMIV

-306 EKEIKFCK
+306 GKEITFSKS
-314 QIEGEH
+314 IEGEYN
-320 SEYHV
+320 EYHV
-325 YNVLSILN
+325 YTILSILN

-343 DKVGT
+343 EDVGA
-348 ITITAKRKEEFVT
+348 IIIHAKKQEENVI
-361 FEVIDDGP
+361 FEVIDNGP
-369 GIPLKYKELVFK
+369 GIAQKYKELVFK

-407 TELGGEVILQSGD
+407 TELGGEVSLEDGE
-420 NERGCR
+420 NERGCK
-426 FIVRLPESSLARE
+426 FVVRLPVSSLTR
-439 G
+439 GG

>member
-1 MASLNWNQLW
+1 MNWNQLW
-11 KKDISLLIILVLIV
+11 KKDMSLLIILVLIV

-60 AALAG
+60 GAIAG
-65 ILVGISVVIFRVGLD
+65 ILVGLSVAIFRISLD
-80 WMMQGSFHL
+80 WMLQGNFDL
-89 SDSFYMRYPVFFYYF
+89 AESFYLRYPVFFYYF

-112 CKVNRFHQKP
+112 CRVNKFHQKP
-122 LLIGCFGITLEIVSS
+122 FIIGCLGISIEIIAS
-137 MSELAFYHFVVLGT
+137 MSELAFNHFLILGT
-151 AITVSEINKIIII
+151 TITVSEVNKLIII
-164 AIFRSFFALGF
+164 AVFRSFFALGF

-184 KLKEAQVRKENEKMF
+184 KLKEAQVRKENEKML
-199 MHLSN
+199 MHLST
-204 LYVESIHLKKTLQ
+204 LYVESVHLKKTLQ
-217 NAEMITQEAYQLYRN
+217 NAELITQEAYQLYRN
-232 LQKTNMENGERD
+232 LQASNDTND
-244 IVEYSKKVLKIA
+244 IEMHSKKVLKIA

-291 AEMIV
+291 TEMIV

-306 EKEIKFCK
+306 GKEITFSKN
-314 QIEGEH
+314 IEGEH
-320 SEYHV
+320 NEYHV
-325 YNVLSILN
+325 YIVLSILN

-343 DKVGT
+343 EGVGEVV
-348 ITITAKRKEEFVT
+348 INAYKQEENVM
-361 FEVIDDGP
+361 FEVIDNGP
-369 GIPLKYKELVFK
+369 GIAQKYKALVFK

-407 TELGGEVILQSGD
+407 TELGGEVILQDGEK
-420 NERGCR
+420 ERGCK
-426 FIVRLPESSLARE
+426 FVVWLPESSLTRE

>member
-11 KKDISLLIILVLIV
+11 KKDMSLLIILVLVV

-55 LRKIP
+55 LRKVPGAI
-60 AALAG
+60 AG
-65 ILVGISVVIFRVGLD
+65 LLVGLSVAIFRISLD
-80 WMMQGSFHL
+80 WMLQGNFDL
-89 SDSFYMRYPVFFYYF
+89 AESFYLRYPVFFYYF

-112 CKVNRFHQKP
+112 CRVNKFHQKP
-122 LLIGCFGITLEIVSS
+122 FIIGCLGISIEIIAS
-137 MSELAFYHFVVLGT
+137 MSELAFNHFLILGT
-151 AITVSEINKIIII
+151 TITVSEVNKLIII
-164 AIFRSFFALGF
+164 AVFRSFFALGF

-184 KLKEAQVRKENEKMF
+184 KLKEAQVRKENEKML
-199 MHLSN
+199 MHLST
-204 LYVESIHLKKTLQ
+204 LYVESVHLKKTLQ
-217 NAEMITQEAYQLYRN
+217 NAELITQEAYQLYRN
-232 LQKTNMENGERD
+232 LQASNDTND
-244 IVEYSKKVLKIA
+244 IEMHSKKVLKIA

-291 AEMIV
+291 TEMIV

-306 EKEIKFCK
+306 GKEIAFSKN
-314 QIEGEH
+314 IEGEH
-320 SEYHV
+320 NEYHV
-325 YNVLSILN
+325 YTVLSILN

-343 DKVGT
+343 EGVGEVV
-348 ITITAKRKEEFVT
+348 INAYKQEGNVI
-361 FEVIDDGP
+361 FEVIDNGP
-369 GIPLKYKELVFK
+369 GIAQKYKALVFK

-407 TELGGEVILQSGD
+407 TELGGEVILQD
-420 NERGCR
+420 RENEKGCK
-426 FIVRLPESSLARE
+426 FVVWLPESSLTKE

>member
-1 MASLNWNQLW
+1 MNWNQLW
-11 KKDISLLIILVLIV
+11 KKDMSLLIILVLIV

-60 AALAG
+60 GAIAG
-65 ILVGISVVIFRVGLD
+65 LLVGLSVAIFRISLD
-80 WMMQGSFHL
+80 WMLQGNFDL
-89 SDSFYMRYPVFFYYF
+89 AESFYLRYPVFFYYF

-112 CKVNRFHQKP
+112 CRVNKFHQKP
-122 LLIGCFGITLEIVSS
+122 FIIGCLGISIEIIAS
-137 MSELAFYHFVVLGT
+137 MSELAFNHFLILGT
-151 AITVSEINKIIII
+151 TITVSEVNKLIII
-164 AIFRSFFALGF
+164 AVFRSFFALGF

-184 KLKEAQVRKENEKMF
+184 KLKEAQVRKENEKML
-199 MHLSN
+199 MHLST
-204 LYVESIHLKKTLQ
+204 LYVESVHLKKTLQ
-217 NAEMITQEAYQLYRN
+217 NAELITQEAYQLYRN
-232 LQKTNMENGERD
+232 LQASNDTND
-244 IVEYSKKVLKIA
+244 IEMHSKKVLKIA

-306 EKEIKFCK
+306 GKEITFSKN
-314 QIEGEH
+314 IEGEH
-320 SEYHV
+320 NKYHV
-325 YNVLSILN
+325 YTVLSILN

-343 DKVGT
+343 EGVGEVG
-348 ITITAKRKEEFVT
+348 INAYKQEKNVI
-361 FEVIDDGP
+361 FEVIDNGP
-369 GIPLKYKELVFK
+369 GIVQKYKTLVFK

-407 TELGGEVILQSGD
+407 TELGGEVILQD
-420 NERGCR
+420 RENEKGCK
-426 FIVRLPESSLARE
+426 FVVWLPESSLTKE

>member
-1 MASLNWNQLW
+1 MNWRQLW
-11 KKDISLLIILVLIV
+11 KKDISILMLAILIV

-37 DTFRVSFGTPI
+37 DTFRVSFGTPL

-65 ILVGISVVIFRVGLD
+65 IIVGAAVVTFRIVLD
-80 WMMQGSFHL
+80 WMLQGSFHF
-89 SDSFYMRYPVFFYYF
+89 SDSFSMRYPVFFYYSV
-104 IYGSLFSL
+104 YGSLFSL

-122 LLIGCFGITLEIVSS
+122 FLIGCFGITIEIISS
-137 MSELAFYHFVVLGT
+137 MSELALYHVFVLGT
-151 AITVSEINKIIII
+151 MITVSEFNKIIII

-175 LNMMSLYET
+175 LNMMNLYET

-199 MHLSN
+199 VHLSN
-204 LYVESIHLKKTLQ
+204 LYVESVHLKKTLQ
-217 NAEMITQEAYQLYRN
+217 NAEMITQEAYQLYRD
-232 LQKTNMENGERD
+232 LQQKKVGNTENGIEA
-244 IVEYSKKVLKIA
+244 YSKKALKIA

-286 EGHEL
+286 SGNEL
-291 AEMIV
+291 AEMII

-306 EKEIKFCK
+306 EKEILFSKHL
-314 QIEGEH
+314 EGEH
-320 SEYHV
+320 AQYHV
-325 YNVLSILN
+325 YTVLSILN

-343 DKVGT
+343 DSNGA
-348 ITITAKRKEEFVT
+348 ITIHVKKREAFVI
-361 FEVIDDGP
+361 FEVIDNGP
-369 GIPLKYKELVFK
+369 GIPMKYKELVFK
-381 PGFTSKY
+381 PSFTSKY

-407 TELGGEVILQSGD
+407 TELGGEVILQDGD
-420 NERGCR
+420 NERGCK
-426 FIVRLPESSLARE
+426 FIVRLPESSLTKE

>member
-1 MASLNWNQLW
+1 MNWNQLW
-11 KKDISLLIILVLIV
+11 KKDMSLLIILVLVV

-55 LRKIP
+55 LRKVPGAI
-60 AALAG
+60 AG
-65 ILVGISVVIFRVGLD
+65 LLVGLSVAIFRISLD
-80 WMMQGSFHL
+80 WMLQGNFDL
-89 SDSFYMRYPVFFYYF
+89 AESFYLRYPVFFYYF

-112 CKVNRFHQKP
+112 CRVNKFHQKP
-122 LLIGCFGITLEIVSS
+122 FIIGCLGISIEIIAS
-137 MSELAFYHFVVLGT
+137 MSELAFNHFLILGT
-151 AITVSEINKIIII
+151 TITVSEVNKLIII
-164 AIFRSFFALGF
+164 AVFRSFFALGF

-184 KLKEAQVRKENEKMF
+184 KLKEAQVRKENEKML
-199 MHLSN
+199 MHLST
-204 LYVESIHLKKTLQ
+204 LYVESVHLKKTLQ
-217 NAEMITQEAYQLYRN
+217 NAELITQEAYQLYRN
-232 LQKTNMENGERD
+232 LQASNDTND
-244 IVEYSKKVLKIA
+244 IEMHSKKVLKIA

-291 AEMIV
+291 TEMIV

-306 EKEIKFCK
+306 GKEIAFSKN
-314 QIEGEH
+314 IEGEH
-320 SEYHV
+320 NEYHV
-325 YNVLSILN
+325 YTVLSILN

-343 DKVGT
+343 EGVGEVV
-348 ITITAKRKEEFVT
+348 INAYKQEGNVI
-361 FEVIDDGP
+361 FEVIDNGP
-369 GIPLKYKELVFK
+369 GIAQKYKALVFK

-407 TELGGEVILQSGD
+407 TELGGEVILQD
-420 NERGCR
+420 RENEKGCK
-426 FIVRLPESSLARE
+426 FVVWLPESSLTKE

>member
-1 MASLNWNQLW
+1 MNWSQLW
-11 KKDISLLIILVLIV
+11 KKDMSLLIILMLIV

-60 AALAG
+60 AVLAG
-65 ILVGISVVIFRVGLD
+65 TLAGLSVVGFRVCLD
-80 WMMQGSFHL
+80 WIMQGSFHVTE
-89 SDSFYMRYPVFFYYF
+89 SFYLRYPVFFYYF
-104 IYGSLFSL
+104 VYGSLFSL
-112 CKVNRFHQKP
+112 CRVNKFHQKP
-122 LLIGCFGITLEIVSS
+122 FIIGCFGITIEIIAS
-137 MSELAFYHFVVLGT
+137 MSELAFYNVLVLGT
-151 AITVSEINKIIII
+151 TITSSEINKLIII

-184 KLKEAQVRKENEKMF
+184 KLKEAQVRKENEKML

-204 LYVESIHLKKTLQ
+204 LYVESVHLKKTLQ
-217 NAEMITQEAYQLYRN
+217 NAEFITQEAYQLYRN
-232 LQKTNMENGERD
+232 LQASNDASSIE
-244 IVEYSKKVLKIA
+244 IHSKQVLKVA

-271 GLSKLLLDKNLSEYI
+271 GLSKLLLDKNVSEYI
-286 EGHEL
+286 KGHEL
-291 AEMIV
+291 VEMIV

-306 EKEIKFCK
+306 GKEITFSKH
-314 QIEGEH
+314 IEGEH
-320 SEYHV
+320 NEYHV
-325 YNVLSILN
+325 YTVLSILN

-343 DKVGT
+343 EGIGTVVIKVHKQAET
-348 ITITAKRKEEFVT
+348 VV
-361 FEVIDDGP
+361 FEVIDNGS
-369 GIPLKYKELVFK
+369 GIAPKYKELVFK

-407 TELGGEVILQSGD
+407 AELGGEVNLQDG
-420 NERGCR
+420 ERARGCK
-426 FIVRLPESSLARE
+426 FIVCLPESSLIRE

>member
-1 MASLNWNQLW
+1 MTCLNWHQLW
-11 KKDISLLIILVLIV
+11 KKDISLLIMLILIV

-48 FFFLLLF
+48 FFFLLLL
-55 LRKIP
+55 LRKVP
-60 AALAG
+60 AAIVG
-65 ILVGISVVIFRVGLD
+65 ILVGASVVTFRIGLD
-80 WMMQGSFHL
+80 WMLQSSFHF
-89 SDSFYMRYPVFFYYF
+89 SDSFCMRYPVFFYYF
-104 IYGSLFSL
+104 VYGSLFSV
-112 CKVNRFHQKP
+112 CRVNRFHQKP
-122 LLIGCFGITLEIVSS
+122 FIIGCFGITIEILSS
-137 MSELAFYHFVVLGT
+137 MAELTFYHIFVLST
-151 AITVSEINKIIII
+151 MITVSEVNKIIII

-175 LNMMSLYET
+175 LNMMNLYET

-204 LYVESIHLKKTLQ
+204 LYVESVHLKKTLQ
-217 NAEMITQEAYQLYRN
+217 DAERITQEAYQLYRN
-232 LQKTNMENGERD
+232 IQRTGSAEND
-244 IVEYSKKVLKIA
+244 MAAYSKNVLKIA

-271 GLSKLLLDKNLSEYI
+271 GLSKLLLDKDLSEYVN
-286 EGHEL
+286 GNEL
-291 AEMIV
+291 AEMII

-306 EKEIKFCK
+306 HKEIEFSK
-314 QIEGEH
+314 QVEGEH
-320 SEYHV
+320 TQYHV
-325 YNVLSILN
+325 YTVLSILN

-343 DKVGT
+343 ERVGT
-348 ITITAKRKEEFVT
+348 IAIYVKKQGAVVT

-369 GIPLKYKELVFK
+369 GISEKYKELIFK

-388 DQTGTPSTGIG
+388 DQLGTPSTGIG

-407 TELGGEVILQSGD
+407 TELGGEVILQD
-420 NERGCR
+420 RDAERGCK
-426 FIVRLPESSLARE
+426 FIVRLPESSLIKE

>member
-11 KKDISLLIILVLIV
+11 KKDMSLLIILVLVV

-55 LRKIP
+55 LRKVPGAI
-60 AALAG
+60 AG
-65 ILVGISVVIFRVGLD
+65 LLVGLSVAIFRISLD
-80 WMMQGSFHL
+80 WMLQGNFDL
-89 SDSFYMRYPVFFYYF
+89 AESFYLRYPVFFYYF
-104 IYGSLFSL
+104 IYGSLFSI
-112 CKVNRFHQKP
+112 CRVNKFHQKP
-122 LLIGCFGITLEIVSS
+122 FIIGCLGISIEIIAS
-137 MSELAFYHFVVLGT
+137 MSELAFNHFLILGT
-151 AITVSEINKIIII
+151 TITVSEVNKLIII
-164 AIFRSFFALGF
+164 AVFRSFFALGF

-184 KLKEAQVRKENEKMF
+184 KLKEAQVRKENEKML
-199 MHLSN
+199 MHLST
-204 LYVESIHLKKTLQ
+204 LYVESVHLKKTLQ
-217 NAEMITQEAYQLYRN
+217 NAELITQEAYQLYRN
-232 LQKTNMENGERD
+232 LQASNDTND
-244 IVEYSKKVLKIA
+244 IEMHSKKVLKIA

-291 AEMIV
+291 TEMIV

-306 EKEIKFCK
+306 GKEIAFSKNM
-314 QIEGEH
+314 EGEH

-325 YNVLSILN
+325 YTVLSILN

-343 DKVGT
+343 EGVGEVV
-348 ITITAKRKEEFVT
+348 INAYKQEENVM
-361 FEVIDDGP
+361 FEVIDNGP
-369 GIPLKYKELVFK
+369 GIAQKYKALVFK

-407 TELGGEVILQSGD
+407 TELGGEVILQD
-420 NERGCR
+420 RENEKGCK
-426 FIVRLPESSLARE
+426 FVVWLPESSLTKE

>member
-1 MASLNWNQLW
+1 MNWNQLW
-11 KKDISLLIILVLIV
+11 KKDMSLLIILVLIV

-60 AALAG
+60 GAIAG
-65 ILVGISVVIFRVGLD
+65 LLVGLSVAIFRISLD
-80 WMMQGSFHL
+80 WMLQGNFDL
-89 SDSFYMRYPVFFYYF
+89 AESFYLRYPVFFYYF

-112 CKVNRFHQKP
+112 FRVNRFHQKP
-122 LLIGCFGITLEIVSS
+122 FIIGCFGISIEIISS
-137 MSELAFYHFVVLGT
+137 MSELAFNHFLILGT
-151 AITVSEINKIIII
+151 TITVSEVNKLIII
-164 AIFRSFFALGF
+164 AVFRSFFALGF
-175 LNMMSLYET
+175 LNMMSLYES
-184 KLKEAQVRKENEKMF
+184 KLKEAQVRKENEKML

-204 LYVESIHLKKTLQ
+204 LYVESVHLKKTLQ
-217 NAEMITQEAYQLYRN
+217 NAELITQEAYQLYRN
-232 LQKTNMENGERD
+232 LQASNGTND
-244 IVEYSKKVLKIA
+244 IEMHSKKVLKIA

-291 AEMIV
+291 TEMIV

-306 EKEIKFCK
+306 GKEITFSKN
-314 QIEGEH
+314 IEGEH
-320 SEYHV
+320 NEYHV
-325 YNVLSILN
+325 YTILSILN

-338 AVEAI
+338 AVEAVEG
-343 DKVGT
+343 VGAIVINT
-348 ITITAKRKEEFVT
+348 YKQEENVM
-361 FEVIDDGP
+361 FEVIDNGP
-369 GIPLKYKELVFK
+369 GIAQKYKELVYK

-407 TELGGEVILQSGD
+407 TELGGEVTLQDGED
-420 NERGCR
+420 KRGCK
-426 FIVRLPESSLARE
+426 FVVWLPESSLTRE

>member
-1 MASLNWNQLW
+1 MNWNQLW
-11 KKDISLLIILVLIV
+11 KKDMSLLIILVLVV

-55 LRKIP
+55 LRKVPGAI
-60 AALAG
+60 AG
-65 ILVGISVVIFRVGLD
+65 LLVGLSVAIFRISLD
-80 WMMQGSFHL
+80 WMLQGNFDL
-89 SDSFYMRYPVFFYYF
+89 AESFYLRYPVFFYYF

-112 CKVNRFHQKP
+112 CRVNKFHQKP
-122 LLIGCFGITLEIVSS
+122 FIIGCLGISIEIIAS
-137 MSELAFYHFVVLGT
+137 MSELAFNHFLILGT
-151 AITVSEINKIIII
+151 TITVSEVNKLIII
-164 AIFRSFFALGF
+164 AVFRSFFALGF

-184 KLKEAQVRKENEKMF
+184 KLKEAQVRKENEKML
-199 MHLSN
+199 MHLST
-204 LYVESIHLKKTLQ
+204 LYVESVHLKKTLQ
-217 NAEMITQEAYQLYRN
+217 NAELITQEAYQLYRN
-232 LQKTNMENGERD
+232 LQASNDTND
-244 IVEYSKKVLKIA
+244 IEMHSKKVLKIA

-291 AEMIV
+291 TEMIV

-306 EKEIKFCK
+306 GKEIAFSKNM
-314 QIEGEH
+314 EGEH
-320 SEYHV
+320 NEYHV
-325 YNVLSILN
+325 YTVLSILN

-343 DKVGT
+343 EGVGEVV
-348 ITITAKRKEEFVT
+348 INAYKQEENVM
-361 FEVIDDGP
+361 FEVIDNGP
-369 GIPLKYKELVFK
+369 GIAQKYKALVFK

-407 TELGGEVILQSGD
+407 TELGGEVILQD
-420 NERGCR
+420 RENEKGCK
-426 FIVRLPESSLARE
+426 FVVWLPESSLTRE